1 MPTKSSAS
9 VTRSRA
15 YWSLRLN
22 AAADGIT
29 SAGNHLTMHP
39 TASKSG
45 GGFFF
50 ACLPT
55 RRAFE
60 SVGRAIAEVAQR
72 PKQGQRAARVGKE
85 KAPRRTLVN
94 QIGYFVMSA
103 ATSIPSSVN
112 RNRSTSLPLSA
123 AYSARKG
130 RSHNAVNP
138 GQFSNAAAR

>member
-1 MPTKSSAS
+1 MYFELKNQKHHIATTTLSLTPTKNSAS
-9 VTRSRA
+9 ATRSRA

-39 TASKSG
+39 AASKSG

-85 KAPRRTLVN
+85 KAPRRTLSNKVVLFRN
-94 QIGYFVMSA
+94 VGSDLNTLIG
-103 ATSIPSSVN
+103 
-112 RNRSTSLPLSA
+112 
-123 AYSARKG
+123 
-130 RSHNAVNP
+130 
-138 GQFSNAAAR
+138 